1 MTAHFRRSWCIGD
14 GMFLIDIATP
24 TALDFSTTPV
34 LHASESPALLSY
46 LVLSSAHRVEHDRAA
61 LAWCPLVLSLLGA
74 GAALVC
80 PDGAACHDGSTC
92 CEDVMGRYG
101 CCPLPSVSPRSRRVL
116 LRRPPL
122 LPARHRV
129 RPAARHVRQHDG
141 VAPLDE
147 VASSRAERARVGRD
161 VPGPAFRVPGRH
173 HVLPAPR
180 RLVGVLPTG
189 QGGVL
194 RRQAPLL
201 SRGNR
206 LRPLAVHMRVGGQR
220 LARLAT
226 PGGKASCRA
235 RSRRSSDVSRRDDV
249 LPSELGRVRL
259 LPRARRHV
267 LLGPPPLLP
276 SRHRVQLGRRH
287 VRRGRGRTPRPGDPR
302 RPVGRGS
309 AAPLARRDGRR
320 DDGERTRRA
329 DRPPAAAGSVLRG
342 RLPPPPRRAHVHP
355 PPLVPLPRTP
365 RDPLA
370 RQSARRHAPGGRRR
384 RQVRRQE
391 QLRGGHY
398 LLQAAHRGVGVLPAR
413 QGCVLR

>member
-1 MTAHFRRSWCIGD
+1 M
-14 GMFLIDIATP
+14 
-24 TALDFSTTPV
+24 
-34 LHASESPALLSY
+34 
-46 LVLSSAHRVEHDRAA
+46 A
-61 LAWCPLVLSLLGA
+61 LAWCSLVLSLLGA

-80 PDGAACHDGSTC
+80 PDGTACHDGSTC
-92 CEDVMGRYG
+92 CEDVLGRYG
-101 CCPLPSVSPRSRRVL
+101 CCPLPNAVCCSDGLRCCPHGTVCDLQHATCANTTASLPWTRSLPPERSGRGSAVMCPDRHSECPDATTCCQL
-116 LRRPPL
+116 PDGSWGCCPLAKAVCCDDKRHCCPEGTACDLSRSICASAGRDWRGWRPL
-122 LPARHRV
+122 VEKLPAGPGLGA
-129 RPAARHVRQHDG
+129 PATC
-141 VAPLDE
+141 PDE
-147 VASSRAERARVGRD
+147 TTCCQVSSGAYGCCP
-161 VPGPAFRVPGRH
+161 VP
-173 HVLPAPR
+173 
-180 RLVGVLPTG
+180 
-189 QGGVL
+189 
-194 RRQAPLL
+194 
-201 SRGNR
+201 
-206 LRPLAVHMRVGGQR
+206 
-220 LARLAT
+220 
-226 PGGKASCRA
+226 
-235 RSRRSSDVSRRDDV
+235 D
-249 LPSELGRVRL
+249 VRL
-259 LPRARRHV
+259 FSKYFPFERGPSPSGHV

-302 RPVGRGS
+302 RP
-309 AAPLARRDGRR
+309 AARRGGRR

-342 RLPPPPRRAHVHP
+342 RLPPPPRRAHVPP